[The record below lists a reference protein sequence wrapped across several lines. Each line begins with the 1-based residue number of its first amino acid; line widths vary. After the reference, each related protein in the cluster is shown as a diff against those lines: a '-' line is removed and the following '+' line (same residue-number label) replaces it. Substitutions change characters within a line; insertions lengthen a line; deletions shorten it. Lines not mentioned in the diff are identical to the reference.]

1 MKTTILQHVNKVQ
14 KYMNNLDINNMIIPT
29 VIQHTAGG
37 DRAFD
42 IYSRLLKNRS
52 IFLTGVIN
60 NFVANNIIAQLLFLH
75 DENPDKDIKLFIN
88 SPGGSVSAGLA
99 IFDTIN
105 YITPMVATYCVG
117 EASSMGAFLLASGEK
132 GKRYA
137 FPNATIMIH
146 QPLAGFSGQAS
157 DITIHANEVNRI
169 KKKLNNILS
178 NKTGKT
184 IKNIEKDTD
193 RDNFMSADEALQYGL
208 IDKIITKVERNG
220 Y

>member
-1 MKTTILQHVNKVQ
+1 
-14 KYMNNLDINNMIIPT
+14 MNNLDINNMIIPT

-105 YITPMVATYCVG
+105 YITPKVATYCVG
-117 EASSMGAFLLASGEK
+117 EASSMGAFLLASGEN

-157 DITIHANEVNRI
+157 DITIQANEVNRI
-169 KKKLNNILS
+169 KKKLNTILS

>member
-1 MKTTILQHVNKVQ
+1 
-14 KYMNNLDINNMIIPT
+14 MNNLDINNMFIPT

-105 YITPMVATYCVG
+105 YITPKVATYCVV

-169 KKKLNNILS
+169 KKKLNTILS

>member
-1 MKTTILQHVNKVQ
+1 
-14 KYMNNLDINNMIIPT
+14 MNNLDINNMIIPT